1 MLISRLFRKLPKS
14 IIYNS
19 LGLNRNSICSF
30 STHNN
35 KNNDFIGT
43 IGGIAFPVFTF
54 YSCYKLFNYIDMSY
68 WLNVTCSY
76 SLTTISVIYL
86 AKYFEK

>member
-14 IIYNS
+14 III
-19 LGLNRNSICSF
+19 NRNSVCSF

-35 KNNDFIGT
+35 KNNDLINDLIGT

-86 AKYFEK
+86 AKYFDK